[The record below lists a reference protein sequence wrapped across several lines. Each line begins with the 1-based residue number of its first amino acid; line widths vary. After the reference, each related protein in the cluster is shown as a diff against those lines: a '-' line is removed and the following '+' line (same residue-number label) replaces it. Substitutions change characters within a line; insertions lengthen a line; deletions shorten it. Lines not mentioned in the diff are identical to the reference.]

1 MSAQTFF
8 THEAAQPL
16 KAVSFRVLLA
26 LYAIIP
32 FCIALQFLD
41 SVFWHRTLQQS
52 LPSSPNH
59 FILFQFLFGTP
70 HIVASSIILVGNS
83 EYLKFFKNKLLVMTL
98 ILAVFFGIG
107 SLFLPYRFFY
117 VLVAAWT
124 VYHVLRQQ
132 HGIVRNLC
140 KLPVWAFHLMLWQSV
155 AAGLLV
161 YLGIFLKNSL
171 DQPQVEWLQ
180 QAAGALC
187 LGLVFSSLL
196 CQRLLNQG
204 LGRWFLWS
212 NTLLVLSSYY
222 LYVQQYY
229 FLAIL
234 VPRLVHDATAYI
246 VYVTHDYN
254 KHGNHPQ
261 NALYR
266 LSGQLNLPVWLVL
279 PLFSF
284 GLAFVLQNYGDAVL
298 NQLAQIWGFEA
309 GKAVTVGLI
318 GYLALM
324 HYYSEAFTWK
334 QGSPYR
340 KYIAFTR

>member
-8 THEAAQPL
+8 THEAAQPR

-32 FCIALQFLD
+32 VCIALQLLD
-41 SVFWHRTLQQS
+41 SVFWQHTLQQN

-59 FILFQFLFGTP
+59 FILFQFIFGTP
-70 HIVASSIILVGNS
+70 HIVASSIILLGNPD
-83 EYLKFFKNKLLVMTL
+83 YLKFFKPKLVRMTL
-98 ILAVFFGIG
+98 ILAVLFGIG

-132 HGIVRNLC
+132 LGIVRNLC
-140 KLPVWAFHLMLWQSV
+140 KLPIWAFNLLLWQSV

-171 DQPQVEWLQ
+171 GQPQVEWLQ
-180 QAAGALC
+180 HAAGALC
-187 LGLVFSSLL
+187 LGLLFSSFL
-196 CQRLLNQG
+196 CQRFLPQV
-204 LGRWFLWS
+204 LGRWFLWA

-222 LYVQQYY
+222 LYVHQYY

-254 KHGNHPQ
+254 KHGSHPQ

-266 LSGQLNLPVWLVL
+266 VGRQLNLPVWVVL

-284 GLAFVLQNYGDAVL
+284 GLAFVLQNYGDAVI
-298 NQLAQIWGFEA
+298 NQLTQIWGFGP

>member
-1 MSAQTFF
+1 MSAHTFF
-8 THEAAQPL
+8 SHEAVQPR

-32 FCIALQFLD
+32 FCILLQLLDTAFWQQAL
-41 SVFWHRTLQQS
+41 RQS

-59 FILFQFLFGTP
+59 FVLFQFLFGTP
-70 HIVASSIILVGNS
+70 HIVASSIILLSNP
-83 EYLKFFKNKLLVMTL
+83 EYLAFFRRKLAGMTL
-98 ILAVFFGIG
+98 ALAVFFGIG
-107 SLFLPYRFFY
+107 SLFLPYRAFY
-117 VLVAAWT
+117 VIVAAWT

-132 HGIVRNLC
+132 QGIVRNLC
-140 KLPVWAFHLMLWQSV
+140 RLPAWAFHLMLWISV

-171 DQPQVEWLQ
+171 QPPQVEWLQ
-180 QAAGALC
+180 HAAGALS

-196 CQRLLNQG
+196 SQRYVHDD
-204 LGRWFLWS
+204 LGRWLLWS
-212 NTLLVLSSYY
+212 NTLLVLSSFY

-246 VYVTHDYN
+246 VYVIHDYN
-254 KHGNHPQ
+254 KHGSHPK
-261 NALYR
+261 NTLYR
-266 LSGQLNLPVWLVL
+266 VGKHLKLPVWLVL

-284 GLAFVLQNYGDAVL
+284 GLAFVLQNYGDTL
-298 NQLAQIWGFEA
+298 FNQLAQVWGVPG
-309 GKAVTVGLI
+309 GKAVSVGLI

-334 QGSPYR
+334 KDSPYR